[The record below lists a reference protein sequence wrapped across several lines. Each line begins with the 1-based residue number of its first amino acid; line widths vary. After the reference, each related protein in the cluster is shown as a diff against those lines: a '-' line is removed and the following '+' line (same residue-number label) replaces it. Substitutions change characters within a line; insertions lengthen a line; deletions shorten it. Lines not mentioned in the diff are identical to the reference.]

1 MTRIFR
7 IVLLF
12 SILILQN
19 CVVTERMVVTDDG
32 SGEFEVTYDLSN
44 MSEVLAN
51 MMPSKDE
58 EMEDMNEYDDKDSG
72 DSEEVN
78 KVLSESENGREV
90 VDTLIVFEDLFV
102 RFRDSIAALPEQ
114 DRKTLE
120 NLRGMYMRMKI
131 NEPKE
136 EFKMSI
142 GMGFDSFDDLRD
154 IQKRVKEARDLN
166 SRDSGMDNMTDNS
179 PFSGLMGNE
188 EDEVVYELT
197 TSRFSRYTIVKRDS
211 DSLKEAFDEMEKS
224 DGEFKDTFKES
235 TYVISYTFPKRI
247 KSTSIEDA
255 EISDDRKTVTYSASW
270 VRYLADPEI
279 LDVLIEFEDE

>member
-211 DSLKEAFDEMEKS
+211 DSLNEAFDEMEKS

>member
-32 SGEFEVTYDLSN
+32 YGEFEVTYDLSN

-120 NLRGMYMRMKI
+120 NLRGMYMRTKI
-131 NEPKE
+131 IEPKE

-211 DSLKEAFDEMEKS
+211 DSLNEAFDEMEKS

-279 LDVLIEFEDE
+279 MDVLIEFEDE

>member
-1 MTRIFR
+1 MTRNFR

-211 DSLKEAFDEMEKS
+211 DSLNEAFDEMEKS
-224 DGEFKDTFKES
+224 DGEFKDTFKKS